1 MPRKR
6 AAPVE
11 VTDEEILQ
19 YANVPVYIAAQYIGW
34 STSTLYY
41 ALQDGRAPF
50 GFASCH
56 ENANGETCWTYNISA
71 RLLIAYRAGTLPYMG
86 LSALVK
92 LLFGELEALI
102 GGDTLPKL
110 LMNIAKF
117 VLR

>member
-50 GFASCH
+50 GIPSCH
-56 ENANGETCWTYNISA
+56 ENANGETCWTYNN
-71 RLLIAYRAGTLPYMG
+71 LTLIH
-86 LSALVK
+86 
-92 LLFGELEALI
+92 I
-102 GGDTLPKL
+102 
-110 LMNIAKF
+110 
-117 VLR
+117 